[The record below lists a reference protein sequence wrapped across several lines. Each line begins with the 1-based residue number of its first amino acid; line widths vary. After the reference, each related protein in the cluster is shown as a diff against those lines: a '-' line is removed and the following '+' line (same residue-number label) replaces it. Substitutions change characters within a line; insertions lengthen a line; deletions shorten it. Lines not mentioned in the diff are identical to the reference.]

1 MICYSSSD
9 IHCLRPGIMLLIA
22 IPRML
27 QVFHLKSHDAAKQLG
42 VAQNALKR
50 VCKRLGVM
58 RWPQRKLAS
67 LYHLFEAAQ
76 NDANMSDADR
86 KVSYQGDPT
95 PHDDPCSSC

>member
-1 MICYSSSD
+1 
-9 IHCLRPGIMLLIA
+9 MLLIA

-50 VCKRLGVM
+50 VCKRLGVV

-67 LYHLFEAAQ
+67 LYHLFQAAQ
-76 NDANMSDADR
+76 NDVNISDADR
-86 KVSYQGDPT
+86 KVSYLGIGVPT
-95 PHDDPCSSC
+95 T

>member
-1 MICYSSSD
+1 
-9 IHCLRPGIMLLIA
+9 MLLIA

-67 LYHLFEAAQ
+67 LYHLFQAAQ
-76 NDANMSDADR
+76 NDVNISDVDR
-86 KVSYQGDPT
+86 RVSFLGVPC